1 MHWTE
6 KHRETIE
13 HLKNIVKSTFWSI
26 EYGNRKPLVLNYKDN
41 DQIVIVRITT
51 SSDDYYILEYIQEK
65 GNTDQNDDTVVER
78 KEKAQ
83 DIETITEYAEIIIKN
98 NI

>member
-6 KHRETIE
+6 KHRETIDD
-13 HLKNIVKSTFWSI
+13 LRNVIKSTLWDI
-26 EYGNRKPLVLNYKDN
+26 EYGGKKPLVLNNKDN

-65 GNTDQNDDTVVER
+65 NNTDQNDDIVVER
-78 KEKAQ
+78 KERAQ
-83 DIETITEYAEIIIKN
+83 DIETITEYAEIIIKDN
-98 NI
+98 L